1 MALPTNSSRVRSAQ
15 LRALISRVSGYVSV
29 AYYTAQQ
36 AMSVAVLRIGALLL
50 IAVPIAELAVGVDL
64 ITTLGLIAPEL
75 AVVVAIAL
83 IGFFA
88 YRRASRK

>member
-1 MALPTNSSRVRSAQ
+1 M
-15 LRALISRVSGYVSV
+15 SV

-36 AMSVAVLRIGALLL
+36 AMSVATLRIGALLL